1 VSKKKSESGKVILSE
16 RIINIGELEAFI
28 RSAYMGTVRV
38 RTLAEEGRGIE

>member
-1 VSKKKSESGKVILSE
+1 MSKKRSESGKVILSE

-28 RSAYMGTVRV
+28 RSAYMDTVRV